1 MTRKPA
7 PLSAK
12 SRLAKRTVAKHK
24 ARKEAARFAWLR
36 KGALLVMQIW
46 HHPLVRRALAN
57 PFWGKTFWVPKLN
70 IELPIVATAA
80 FVGFLV
86 LASGLGYMG
95 AKTLFGT
102 SGTQVSLPLPPQLPA
117 KPAQTVIQQ
126 THGLRG
132 VILPE
137 PPEPSEPSALVSN
150 AVPGNTLGPPLAYEE
165 KALVEVYEPSPHAD
179 VAKTE
184 PPGDERA
191 SVTPVP
197 HEPNLGPQPLW
208 LKNAIAF
215 TPPDGLP
222 MIAIVIDDM
231 GVDRNRSEHMWDDIP
246 APLTLSFMTYA
257 HDLDE
262 QTQAARARGHELML
276 HMPMEPSSVTIDAGP
291 NVLMTTMPDT
301 EIRNLANW
309 GMDRFAGF
317 IGVNN
322 HMGSHFTEDSH
333 AMHIVLQEIQKRGLL
348 YLDSRTSSHT
358 VGPKVAR
365 ELGMAALE
373 RNVFLDNDNV
383 PAKVLNQL
391 QEVERL
397 ARQHGHAIAIGHPRD
412 ATIRVL
418 KDWIPEARARGLA
431 IVPISTLMKDRL
443 QRQAAKRRVQN
454 QQ

>member
-1 MTRKPA
+1 M
-7 PLSAK
+7 
-12 SRLAKRTVAKHK
+12 
-24 ARKEAARFAWLR
+24 
-36 KGALLVMQIW
+36 LLVMHIW
-46 HHPLVRRALAN
+46 HHPLVRQALASS
-57 PFWGKTFWVPKLN
+57 FWSKTFWLPKLN
-70 IELPIVATAA
+70 VELPIVGTAA
-80 FVGFLV
+80 FVAFLI

-102 SGTQVSLPLPPQLPA
+102 NGTQVSLQLPPQLPA

-126 THGLRG
+126 SHGPRG

-137 PPEPSEPSALVSN
+137 PPEASEPSAQASTS
-150 AVPGNTLGPPLAYEE
+150 AQESTPTRPLAYEE
-165 KALVEVYEPSPHAD
+165 KALDEVYEPGARD
-179 VAKTE
+179 AAKAPQE
-184 PPGDERA
+184 LA

-197 HEPNLGPQPLW
+197 HDPHLGPQPLW

-215 TPPDGLP
+215 TPPEGLP
-222 MIAIVIDDM
+222 MISIVIDDM
-231 GVDRNRSEHMWDDIP
+231 GVDRNRSEHMWEDIP

-257 HDLDE
+257 DDLDA

-291 NVLMTTMPDT
+291 NVLMTTMPDA

-322 HMGSHFTEDSH
+322 HMGSHFTENSH

-391 QEVERL
+391 QELERL

-431 IVPISTLMKDRL
+431 IVPLSTLMKDRL
-443 QRQAAKRRVQN
+443 KRRTAKTLVQN
-454 QQ
+454 PG